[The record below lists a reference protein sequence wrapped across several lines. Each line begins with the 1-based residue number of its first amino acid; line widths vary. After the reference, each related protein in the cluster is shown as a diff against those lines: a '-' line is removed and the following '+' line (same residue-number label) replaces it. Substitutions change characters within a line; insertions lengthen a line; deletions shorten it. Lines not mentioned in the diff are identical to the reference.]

1 MLVYLGTDLLA
12 AWGLNLEFGVAGV
25 VNFAYIVLVAA
36 GAYFYAVFTL
46 GPPAAMG
53 GFQQYIIG
61 ARLPAAAAVGLA
73 AVICGGLGCLIG
85 VTGLKRLRADY
96 QAMVMLVISI
106 LATTIIGADT
116 GLFNGNAGLS
126 LIPDPLASVDPARRG
141 WYYVAVVGVVCAA
154 GYLVLRRFT
163 TGPFGRVL
171 RAVREDEDAAISV
184 GKNVVGLRLAVQ
196 AVGGVYAGLSGALL
210 AGFIGGWSPSA
221 WAYVETL
228 ALLTAIIVGGLG
240 NDAGV
245 LAGVVIVPVLILQGV
260 QFLPQIKGAPQLADD
275 LGWIILGLLTIAFV
289 FARPQGLIPERRP
302 HLGMPAA
309 PAEAGVLPAPL
320 PGGTGADVPAR
331 SAEPAQ
337 AERLARPGCSVQPGG
352 SAQVGAVSPA
362 SAQLSGA
369 TVGGHR
375 SSPWTAWSSGT
386 AACTRWRAPASPPR
400 PAASPG

>member
-36 GAYFYAVFTL
+36 GAYLYAVFTL

-61 ARLPAAAAVGLA
+61 GRLPAAAAVALA
-73 AVICGGLGCLIG
+73 ALICGGLGCLIG

-106 LATTIIGADT
+106 LATTIVGADT

-126 LIPDPLASVDPARRG
+126 LIPNPLASVDPARRG

-163 TGPFGRVL
+163 TGPLGRAL
-171 RAVREDEDAAISV
+171 RAVRDDEDAAIAV

-221 WAYVETL
+221 WEYVETL

-245 LAGVVIVPVLILQGV
+245 LLGRRHRAGAHPAGGAVPAADR
-260 QFLPQIKGAPQLADD
+260 GAP
-275 LGWIILGLLTIAFV
+275 
-289 FARPQGLIPERRP
+289 
-302 HLGMPAA
+302 
-309 PAEAGVLPAPL
+309 
-320 PGGTGADVPAR
+320 
-331 SAEPAQ
+331 
-337 AERLARPGCSVQPGG
+337 
-352 SAQVGAVSPA
+352 
-362 SAQLSGA
+362 
-369 TVGGHR
+369 R
-375 SSPWTAWSSGT
+375 SSPATSAGSSSG
-386 AACTRWRAPASPPR
+386 CSRSPSC
-400 PAASPG
+400 SPGRRG